1 MIDYYSGVEET
12 PGQPVFN
19 VDVRPAV
26 DSVGA
31 VADRFKVAFGGAYD
45 SFRAKWMGD
54 GSK

>member
-1 MIDYYSGVEET
+1 VIDYYSGVEET